1 MENRKRFDPAMKA
14 AAVARVNNGETTVA
28 VARDLGVSVNS
39 IYSWTSIANRKTK
52 PARPYHKKEKATFVD
67 IPLAKA
73 PEKKVALLLLEP
85 SNLKSVLEAL
95 WK

>member
-1 MENRKRFDPAMKA
+1 MKRFDQAMKA
-14 AAVARVNNGETTVA
+14 AAVARVNNGEKTAA

-52 PARPYHKKEKATFVD
+52 TTRPYHRKEKATFVD